1 MRPAPTAPE
10 QQPASR
16 QPLLEEYAMSTLD
29 QFVGR
34 ELGVSDW
41 LLIDQPLIDQFA
53 TCTGDQQWIH
63 VDVERARQE
72 SPLGVTI
79 AHGYL
84 ILSLLARFSFEL
96 GIVPADAGQ
105 AINYGAERVRFPAPV
120 KAGSRI
126 RDHVVLLQAETK
138 GLGRALIT
146 TRHTIEIDGGERPA
160 LVADTLTM
168 LAAE

>member
-1 MRPAPTAPE
+1 M
-10 QQPASR
+10 QQQASR
-16 QPLLEEYAMSTLD
+16 DEYGLATLD
-29 QFVGR
+29 RFVGR

-41 LLIDQPLIDQFA
+41 LPVDQPLIDQFA

-63 VDVERARQE
+63 VDVERARRE
-72 SPLGVTI
+72 SPFGTTI

-84 ILSLLARFSFEL
+84 ILSLLTRFSFEL
-96 GIVPADAGQ
+96 GIVPSDASQ

-138 GLGRALIT
+138 GQGRVLIT
-146 TRHTIEIDGGERPA
+146 TRHTIEIDGEERPA

-168 LAAE
+168 LAA